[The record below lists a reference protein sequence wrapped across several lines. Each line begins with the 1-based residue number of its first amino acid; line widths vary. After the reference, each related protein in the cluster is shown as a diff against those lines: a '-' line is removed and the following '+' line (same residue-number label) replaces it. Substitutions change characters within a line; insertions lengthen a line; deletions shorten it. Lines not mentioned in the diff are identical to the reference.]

1 MTNETKNLADLT
13 DSRLLYAK
21 NPPFFGYIIIII
33 IAVLLAGVVVWSLF
47 TPKVYIVKGYGV
59 VEGGNKNT
67 IMSAYS
73 GEIVD
78 IKIQNGDYAQEGD
91 LLFSLKCTDLDL
103 EKIQVDGKIAI
114 YEKQITQLQKLEKSI
129 KDSTNY
135 FDANNEDDKPYYN
148 QYKTYRAHVDQDAAE
163 TATASPSPVNNPYN
177 YYGPQPQAQPQP
189 QNQDQFKQRYY
200 AALTSVGESINSAKA
215 EKESLKLQQD
225 AIAAGQS
232 EYTLTA
238 KTSGIVH
245 MNTDYKTGMVIQGG
259 SLIGSIASE
268 NDAYTIKAYINVND
282 MSRVETGNHVDI
294 AVSGLMESVYGI
306 IPGTLTQIDSD
317 MTQLGG
323 GPAGSA
329 GGNSI
334 GNQESP
340 TGGGGGFFKLDVTP
354 DSTYLVS
361 KSGKKYNL
369 SNGTVVETRIKY
381 DEVTYFMY
389 FLESLG
395 FLVR

>member
-1 MTNETKNLADLT
+1 MMAHETKNLADLT

-21 NPPFFGYIIIII
+21 NPPLFGYIIIII
-33 IAVLLAGVVVWSLF
+33 VAALLIGVLIWSLF

-67 IMSAYS
+67 IMSVYS
-73 GEIVD
+73 GEIID

-135 FDANNEDDKPYYN
+135 FDPDNEDDKPYYN
-148 QYKTYRAHVDQDAAE
+148 QYKAYQAQVSQDAANI
-163 TATASPSPVNNPYN
+163 PSSSSSSSINE
-177 YYGPQPQAQPQP
+177 YYDTYGYFGSRGQTQTQTSSKF
-189 QNQDQFKQRYY
+189 NERYY
-200 AALTSVGESINSAKA
+200 TALTSVGEAINTAKA
-215 EKESLKLQQD
+215 EKENLKLQQD

-232 EYTLTA
+232 EYTVTA

-245 MNTDYKTGMVIQGG
+245 MALDYKEGMVIQGG
-259 SLIGSIASE
+259 SVIGSIASE
-268 NDAYTIKAYINVND
+268 NDTYTIKAYINVND
-282 MSRVETGNHVDI
+282 MPRVETGDPVDI

-317 MTQLGG
+317 MTQLGSSSPG
-323 GPAGSA
+323 GDNAGSQ
-329 GGNSI
+329 G
-334 GNQESP
+334 SP
-340 TGGGGGFFKLDVTP
+340 AEGGGYFKLNITP
-354 DSTYLVS
+354 ETTYLVS
-361 KSGKKYNL
+361 RSGKKHNI

-381 DEVTYFMY
+381 DEVTYFIY